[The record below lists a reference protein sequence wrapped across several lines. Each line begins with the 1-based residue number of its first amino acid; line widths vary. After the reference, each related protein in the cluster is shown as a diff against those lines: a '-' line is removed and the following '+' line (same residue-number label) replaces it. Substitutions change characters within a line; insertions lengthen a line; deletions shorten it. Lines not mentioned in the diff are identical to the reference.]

1 MLGVILKLQILCA
14 AILLTQS
21 VQAFAGSSV
30 HVVDGD
36 TVDVGVI
43 RYRLH
48 GIDAPEAGQLC
59 AGRDGGTWTCG
70 QDAIRHMEEI
80 IDGKSVECDD
90 RSHDAYGRTIAVC
103 VAGGVEINAL
113 MVEQGFAWAF
123 RKYSQDYV
131 ETEEAARKR
140 GVGIWQA
147 ATEPAW
153 DFRARKWEASL
164 SAAPDR
170 TCPIKGNINRKQEH
184 IYHVPWSRDYGRT
197 KVNVAKG
204 ERWFCSEEE
213 AIAAGWRAPLW
224 GR

>member
-1 MLGVILKLQILCA
+1 MKILILCA
-14 AILLTQS
+14 AILLPQS
-21 VQAFAGSSV
+21 VQAFAGSPV

-48 GIDAPEAGQLC
+48 GIDAPEAAQVC
-59 AGRDGGTWTCG
+59 AGRDGGTWNCG
-70 QDAIRHMEEI
+70 QDAIRYMEEF

-90 RSHDAYGRTIAVC
+90 RGHDAYGRTIAVC

-113 MVEQGFAWAF
+113 MIEQGFAWAF

-153 DFRARKWEASL
+153 DFRAHKWEASL

-170 TCPIKGNINRKQEH
+170 ACPIKGNINRKQEH
-184 IYHVPWSRDYGRT
+184 IYHVPWSKDYGRT
-197 KVNVAKG
+197 RVNVAKG

-213 AIAAGWRAPLW
+213 AVAAGWRAPLW
-224 GR
+224 GRK